1 MCDRMRLIARA
12 LVASTCSAFF
22 LAAAPSSVSDLHGYS
37 ADAAKAER
45 EWEAKFRAI
54 PSPDSL
60 REYMRHLAAR
70 PHHVGSPYDKA
81 NAEWILAKFKSFGL
95 DAQIETFDVLFPT
108 PKERVV
114 ELVAP
119 TKFVAKLQ
127 EPPLPGDPTSSQQAE
142 QLPTY
147 NAYSVDGDVT
157 APLVYVN
164 YGVPADYDRLERLGI
179 SVKGAIVIA
188 RYFGSWRGIKPK
200 VAAEHGAVGCLIY
213 SDPREDGY
221 VQGDVY
227 PRGPW
232 RPRDGVQ
239 RGSVMDMPVYPGDP
253 LTPGVGATKDAKRL
267 ALGEAATITKIPVLP
282 ISYGDAEPL
291 LAALAGPRAP
301 QEWRGGLGIT
311 YHVGPGPAKVHLRV
325 KSDWSLKPLYDVIA
339 RIPGATAPDEWIIR
353 GNHHDAWV
361 NGAQDPIS
369 GQVPLLE
376 EARAYGALLKQG
388 WKPRR
393 TIVYA
398 AWDGEEPALLGS
410 TEWVE
415 AHADEL
421 AHKAVAYLNSDTNG
435 RGYLGVAGSHTLEEF
450 INDVSR
456 DIEDPETKLTV
467 WKRNQLNDVADAR
480 TAEVREEARHR
491 ANLRIGALG
500 SGSDYTPFLQHAGIA
515 SLNLGYGGEDG
526 GGIYHSIYD
535 DFKWFT
541 SFDDTSFAYGRALAQ
556 TMGTAVMRLANAELL
571 PYDFT
576 GLAETVGRYTR
587 EVQKLLKDKQDSVRE
602 QNREIDEGVFTATND
617 PREPLVPP
625 RKEEVPPYLNFAP
638 LDNAVDALTRA
649 AERYQKAVA
658 KAEANGGAALAKTDL
673 KALNATLLQSE
684 RALTLADGLPRRPWY
699 RHQIYAPGF
708 YTGYGVKTLP
718 GVREAIEQKNWR
730 EADDQIPRLAR
741 TLGAEADVVNRAAE
755 QMEKLTP

>member
-1 MCDRMRLIARA
+1 MRLIARA

-291 LAALAGPRAP
+291 LAALTGPRAP

-480 TAEVREEARHR
+480 TPEVRDEARHR

-638 LDNAVDALTRA
+638 LDNAIDALTRA

-741 TLGAEADVVNRAAE
+741 TLGAEADLVNRAAE
-755 QMEKLTP
+755 QLEKLAP